1 METLYNTLAK
11 ILAEADI
18 ETLADTLGDVDCE
31 ALVDT
36 SADTL
41 AHPAMSRKKQ

>member
-1 METLYNTLAK
+1 MEVEALLNTPATT
-11 ILAEADI
+11 LAEAKVK
-18 ETLADTLGDVDCE
+18 TLGDTLDDVDCE

-41 AHPAMSRKKQ
+41 A

>member
-1 METLYNTLAK
+1 MDVEAQLNTLAK
-11 ILAEADI
+11 TLEEAKVK
-18 ETLADTLGDVDCE
+18 TLFNKLGDVDCE

-41 AHPAMSRKKQ
+41 A